1 MLQQVE
7 NGQQNLLTTKGIGVN
22 VNVDNETIFMLVG
35 GVFLAVLL
43 GAVLSNII
51 TKNL

>member
-1 MLQQVE
+1 MLQQID

-22 VNVDNETIFMLVG
+22 VNVDNSTLFMLVG
-35 GVFLAVLL
+35 GIFFAVLL
-43 GAVLSNII
+43 GAVLSNVI